1 MELLEALCCG
11 CANCNRKK
19 LHTILHNG
27 NCMSIWAGNA
37 YKKINLFVMYSGN
50 MVEHRCDKCPYIAPD
65 KAALEQHLKR
75 KTPCNVSLNAVRAVA
90 DL

>member
-1 MELLEALCCG
+1 
-11 CANCNRKK
+11 
-19 LHTILHNG
+19 
-27 NCMSIWAGNA
+27 MSIWAGNA